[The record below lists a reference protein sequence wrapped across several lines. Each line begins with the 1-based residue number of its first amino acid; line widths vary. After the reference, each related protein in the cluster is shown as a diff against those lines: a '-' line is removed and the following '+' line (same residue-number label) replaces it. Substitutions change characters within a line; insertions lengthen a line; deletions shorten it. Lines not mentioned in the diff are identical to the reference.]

1 GQKPLNNQ
9 SLETKNPKNTKSL
22 DSKSK
27 TNKTLESQNPN
38 KIQTTKIQ
46 DSKIQ
51 LESNP
56 KDFAKLESQKISK
69 IELESKKIQRAKS
82 TLDFTTKK
90 AKESSKTKSFV
101 RIIPTSIALASALAS
116 NMAAAPSDL
125 PSGENQPLNGF
136 ILEEASG
143 INPKVT
149 VSGTISNGTI
159 TSGTAIVSGGNI
171 GSSRRQSADS
181 PYTGGDLVKGDGGAT
196 STIINGWDI
205 KAYNQA
211 QGVSDGNGGI
221 KVTQRNIQA
230 WSYERIYEVL
240 RGTKAGNLTIENNVT
255 ITAVN
260 GGGGGRLLGDIIR
273 ISEDASAAT
282 ITNNGIIRHNSGGV
296 NLVILADGAS
306 VDAVVNNGTITS
318 TATDVLKLEANSNLK
333 KIVNTKL
340 MSATGNDLI
349 RLSGGNNSID
359 KIELSSGSTTS
370 ARTNIINA
378 QSSATIGTITADD
391 ATINGGIS
399 LSNTS
404 SITNGISLSNTSTL
418 TGNISLTNNSRI
430 QGGIVLD
437 NSKMTGGITLG
448 GSSNIAGISLA
459 NASTITGGVTLNGS
473 SSIDNISISGSNTTL
488 AGGISLSN
496 TSAITDID
504 VGGTITSS
512 ISAVGGARIDS
523 INITNGRVGG
533 NISANWS
540 SAGNSIGTINQ
551 ITITDGEVGGN
562 IALANSNTMTNGMT
576 LNNGTIN
583 GAINLN
589 IGTTDGSVAS
599 IPTISLQNASTI
611 ANITLGHSAAN
622 SSQGRIDSL
631 TLGGTSSI
639 GSIVNNRGTISNIA
653 LNGTSTI
660 TNGITNAA
668 NGNIGTIINDTSNT
682 TQVSNAGTIGAI
694 SINQGE
700 IDYSGDGI
708 ITEELVVEDGA
719 TLSID
724 SGNGTITM
732 DSDFGS
738 KLNLKEGST
747 FEGAIK
753 NIGFV
758 DTLEVTGNIS
768 GGITNEATIGSLIVN
783 EDITYNEETNGS
795 IANSLKVA
803 KDKTLEAN
811 NGITLEYE
819 STTFARA
826 DVIPEDE
833 PFYNAGTIVGDIE
846 NTSNSILPSFTNS
859 GSIEGTFTNNGHIIK
874 FVNESTGVIDSF
886 VNNKTIAFFK
896 NEGNIKDFK
905 GDGIIYGVINSNV
918 ITGDFKEV
926 STSLWNEK
934 GAIITGNVTLKGT
947 EQDCGDSICQQ
958 SELRNDGEITGSVI
972 NDTGK
977 QIDWL
982 KNTGSIGG
990 SIANLGSIVALE
1002 VSGDIAGG
1010 IANDGGIGA
1019 LRVNEN
1025 LTYSGNGNITNALI
1039 VAEDKTLTIGSNG
1052 TLSFNSKNGSV
1063 NNLGTIEGNLSNVS
1077 KSTLD
1082 TFNNSGK
1089 FNGDIT
1095 NNTDSTIANFTN
1107 SGTTSQINGNITNS
1121 GLITRLENQGTI
1133 TGDLYNDGHID
1144 TLTNAGT
1151 MGTIY
1156 NRSKNTIKNQVN
1168 NAGAVIAEIDN
1179 SNGRYDTLQNYGTIT
1194 GNINNNNGT
1203 ITNLVNANSG
1213 TIGGNIDNSNGI
1225 IENFENSGTIVG
1237 NITNSL
1243 GNITIDNKESGFIGG
1258 IITSNGG
1265 ITNISNSANGNIKV
1279 ITNNANSTTNIQSW
1293 NVGDASNP
1301 NNPIKVAG
1309 DNLGGINTGTIY
1321 INAIAGREYTISDIV
1336 VGSNGN
1342 FDSSGNSYA
1351 SQLNGG
1357 KGESSI
1363 VDSLRGVADIYSFT
1377 HVGKD
1382 KYSVGLDTRELSGKT
1397 LGASL
1402 IYSSRMRQINTNSM
1416 LREIN
1421 VKNFKTDFEILEQ
1434 RERLKNQQALLE

>member
-1 GQKPLNNQ
+1 
-9 SLETKNPKNTKSL
+9 
-22 DSKSK
+22 
-27 TNKTLESQNPN
+27 
-38 KIQTTKIQ
+38 
-46 DSKIQ
+46 
-51 LESNP
+51 
-56 KDFAKLESQKISK
+56 
-69 IELESKKIQRAKS
+69 
-82 TLDFTTKK
+82 
-90 AKESSKTKSFV
+90 
-101 RIIPTSIALASALAS
+101 
-116 NMAAAPSDL
+116 MAAAPSDL
-125 PSGENQPLNGF
+125 PSGVNQDFQNVV
-136 ILEEASG
+136 LEEASG

-221 KVTQRNIQA
+221 KVTQRNIRA

-306 VDAVVNNGTITS
+306 VDAIVNNGTITS

-333 KIVNTKL
+333 KLVNTKL

-349 RLSGGNNSID
+349 RLSGGNNSIEQ
-359 KIELSSGSTTS
+359 IELSSGSTTS

-378 QSSATIGTITADD
+378 QSSATIGTITATG
-391 ATINGGIS
+391 ATMSGNIS
-399 LSNTS
+399 LSGTS
-404 SITNGISLSNTSTL
+404 SITNGISLDNQSKM
-418 TGNISLTNNSRI
+418 TGDISLTNNSRI

-437 NSKMTGGITLG
+437 NSEVTGD
-448 GSSNIAGISLA
+448 ISLA
-459 NASTITGGVTLNGS
+459 NGSSILNGLSLNNQSTIANNISLTEKGSIDSLSLNQGTITGDISLTGNGANVDATSDTDNTRTATIGEITLENSSTITGNINIKGNSADNNAKIGSITLGNNTGIGGSIAVGDSNNNAKGTIDAITLNGNS
-473 SSIDNISISGSNTTL
+473 TI
-488 AGGISLSN
+488 AGGIINN
-496 TSAITDID
+496 T
-504 VGGTITSS
+504 
-512 ISAVGGARIDS
+512 
-523 INITNGRVGG
+523 
-533 NISANWS
+533 
-540 SAGNSIGTINQ
+540 
-551 ITITDGEVGGN
+551 
-562 IALANSNTMTNGMT
+562 
-576 LNNGTIN
+576 
-583 GAINLN
+583 
-589 IGTTDGSVAS
+589 
-599 IPTISLQNASTI
+599 
-611 ANITLGHSAAN
+611 H
-622 SSQGRIDSL
+622 
-631 TLGGTSSI
+631 
-639 GSIVNNRGTISNIA
+639 
-653 LNGTSTI
+653 
-660 TNGITNAA
+660 
-668 NGNIGTIINDTSNT
+668 GNIGTIINDTSNT
-682 TQVSNAGTIGAI
+682 TQVSNAGTIGTI

-708 ITEELVVEDGA
+708 ITEELVVEEGA

-747 FEGAIK
+747 FNGAIK

-768 GGITNEATIGSLIVN
+768 GGITNAATIGSLIVN
-783 EDITYNEETNGS
+783 EDITYNEETDGS

-803 KDKTLEAN
+803 KDKTLTAG

-826 DVIPEDE
+826 DVIPEDK
-833 PFYNAGTIVGDIE
+833 PFYNAGTIIGNIE

-859 GSIEGTFTNNGHIIK
+859 GSIEGTFTNNGHIIQ
-874 FVNESTGVIDSF
+874 FVNESTGVIDRF
-886 VNNKTIAFFK
+886 VNDKTIAFFK
-896 NEGNIKDFK
+896 NEGNIASF
-905 GDGIIYGVINSNV
+905 GGTGTIYGVINSNV
-918 ITGDFKEV
+918 ITGNFNEV
-926 STSLWNEK
+926 STSLWNEE
-934 GAIITGNVTLKGT
+934 GATITGNVTLKGT
-947 EQDCGDSICQQ
+947 EQDCGDDSICQQ
-958 SELRNDGEITGSVI
+958 SELRNDGEITGNVI
-972 NDTGK
+972 NDTDK

-1039 VAEDKTLTIGSNG
+1039 VAEGKTLSAGSGITFDSTNG
-1052 TLSFNSKNGSV
+1052 NV
-1063 NNLGTIEGNLSNVS
+1063 NNLGTIAGNLANVS

-1095 NNTDSTIANFTN
+1095 NNTDSTITNFTN

-1179 SNGRYDTLQNYGTIT
+1179 SNGKYDSLQNYGTIL

-1225 IENFENSGTIVG
+1225 IENFENSGTIAG

-1243 GNITIDNKESGFIGG
+1243 GNITIDNKESGFIGE

-1265 ITNISNSANGNIKV
+1265 ITNISNSANGNIKL
-1279 ITNNANSTTNIQSW
+1279 ITNNINSTTNIQSW

-1309 DNLGGINTGTIY
+1309 NNLGGINTGIIY
-1321 INAIAGREYTISDIV
+1321 VDAIAGREYTISDIV
-1336 VGSNGN
+1336 EGSNGN

-1402 IYSSRMRQINTNSM
+1402 IYSSRMR
-1416 LREIN
+1416 
-1421 VKNFKTDFEILEQ
+1421 
-1434 RERLKNQQALLE
+1434 